1 MHFREHKTHRR
12 YPIHDSGG
20 EVAGNHTVS
29 GVLRGWNSDFLHTE
43 IALSDVFRL
52 LKNQISLFKKET
64 IRKKSGLNFPKMSSF
79 SESGV

>member
-1 MHFREHKTHRR
+1 M
-12 YPIHDSGG
+12 
-20 EVAGNHTVS
+20 AGNHTVS